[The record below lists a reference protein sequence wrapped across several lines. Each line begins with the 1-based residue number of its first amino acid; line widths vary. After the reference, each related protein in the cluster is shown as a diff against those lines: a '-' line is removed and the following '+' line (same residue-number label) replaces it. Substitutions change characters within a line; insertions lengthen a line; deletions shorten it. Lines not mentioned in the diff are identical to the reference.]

1 MTLLTRWL
9 RSYGLMVTW
18 EFRTLRMVLPLAFV
32 VQAMISSGLII
43 GLGFLVQNMTGTE
56 AQFLAVGVTVV
67 SMITLGMV
75 MAPQL
80 IASQKQSGTY
90 EYLLSLPVPRTTLIA
105 AGLTVHS
112 LIAVPGAVVALLI
125 ACWRYDITLSISPIV
140 IPAALLTLTTAASIG
155 FALAHAIPN
164 PMVTSLV
171 TNVLIFVILFYA
183 PINFPADRLPAWLA
197 GIHEALPFGHSA
209 NVMRAGLT
217 GGLAS
222 NVGASFAVLAGWALV
237 SWSATAWIVGRRP

>member
-1 MTLLTRWL
+1 MNPITRWF

-32 VQAMISSGLII
+32 VQTMISSGLIL
-43 GLGFLVQNMTGTE
+43 GLGFFLRDITSTE

-67 SMITLGMV
+67 SMVTLGMV

-112 LIAVPGAVVALLI
+112 LIALPGAAVALLI
-125 ACWRYDITLSISPIV
+125 AWCRYDIALSVSPVV
-140 IPAALLTLTTAASIG
+140 IPAVLLTLTTAVSIG

-171 TNVLIFVILFYA
+171 ANALIFVILFYA
-183 PINFPADRLPAWLA
+183 PINFPPERLPAWLA
-197 GIHEALPFGHSA
+197 SIHEVLPFVHSA
-209 NVMRAGLT
+209 NLMRAGLT
-217 GGLAS
+217 EGLAS
-222 NVGASFAVLAGWALV
+222 SVGVSFAVLAGWALA
-237 SWSATAWIVGRRP
+237 SWSVTAWVVGRRP

>member
-1 MTLLTRWL
+1 MRSMHRWL
-9 RSYGLMVTW
+9 RSYYLMITW
-18 EFRTLRMVLPLAFV
+18 EARSLRMVLPLAFV
-32 VQAMISSGLII
+32 VQLMISSGLVL
-43 GLGFLVQNMTGTE
+43 GLGFLMDDITKTQ

-80 IASQKQSGTY
+80 IAAQKQSGAY

-112 LIAVPGAVVALLI
+112 LVAIPGAAVALLI
-125 ACWRYDITLSISPIV
+125 AWWRYDIALSVSPIV
-140 IPAALLTLTTAASIG
+140 MPAAFLTLVTSASIG

-183 PINFPADRLPAWLA
+183 PINFPPDRLPGWLA
-197 GIHEALPFGHSA
+197 SLHLALPFGHSA
-209 NVMRAGLT
+209 NLMRAGLT
-217 GGLAS
+217 EGLGS
-222 NVGASFAVLAGWALV
+222 SVGLSFAVLGTWALA
-237 SWSATAWIVGRRP
+237 SWTVTAWVVGRRA

>member
-1 MTLLTRWL
+1 MNLLTRWL
-9 RSYGLMVTW
+9 RSYGLMATW
-18 EFRTLRMVLPLAFV
+18 ELRTLRMVLPLAFV
-32 VQAMISSGLII
+32 VQTMISSGLVL
-43 GLGFLVQNMTGTE
+43 GLGFFLRDVTNTE

-80 IASQKQSGTY
+80 IASQKQSGAY

-112 LIAVPGAVVALLI
+112 LIALPGAAVALLI
-125 ACWRYDITLSISPIV
+125 AWWRYDIALSVSPIV
-140 IPAALLTLTTAASIG
+140 IPAVLLTLTTAASIG

-197 GIHEALPFGHSA
+197 SIHTVLPFGHSA
-209 NVMRAGLT
+209 NLMRAGLT
-217 GGLAS
+217 EGLAS
-222 NVGASFAVLAGWALV
+222 SVGLSFAVLTGWAV
-237 SWSATAWIVGRRP
+237 ASWSVTAWVVGRRA

>member
-1 MTLLTRWL
+1 MNLLTRWL
-9 RSYGLMVTW
+9 RSYGLMATW
-18 EFRTLRMVLPLAFV
+18 ELRTLRMVLPLAFV
-32 VQAMISSGLII
+32 VQTMISSGLVL
-43 GLGFLVQNMTGTE
+43 GLGFFLRDITNTE

-80 IASQKQSGTY
+80 IASQKQSGAY

-112 LIAVPGAVVALLI
+112 LIALPGAAVALLI
-125 ACWRYDITLSISPIV
+125 AWWRYDIALSVSPIV
-140 IPAALLTLTTAASIG
+140 IPAVLLTLTTAASIG

-197 GIHEALPFGHSA
+197 SIHTVLPFGHSA
-209 NVMRAGLT
+209 NLMRAGLT
-217 GGLAS
+217 EGLAS
-222 NVGASFAVLAGWALV
+222 SVGLSFAVLTGWAV
-237 SWSATAWIVGRRP
+237 ASWSVTAWVVGRRA

>member
-1 MTLLTRWL
+1 MHPLTRWL
-9 RSYGLMVTW
+9 RSYGLMIAW
-18 EFRTLRMVLPLAFV
+18 ELGSLRMVLPLAFV
-32 VQAMISSGLII
+32 VQIMISSGLVL
-43 GLGFLVQNMTGTE
+43 GLGFLMEDITRTE

-80 IASQKQSGTY
+80 IAAQKQSGAY

-112 LIAVPGAVVALLI
+112 VIAVPGATVALLI
-125 ACWRYDITLSISPIV
+125 AWWRYGIALSVSPIV
-140 IPAALLTLTTAASIG
+140 IPAVFLTLVTAASIG
-155 FALAHAIPN
+155 FGLAHAIPN

-183 PINFPADRLPAWLA
+183 PINFPPERLPAWLA
-197 GIHEALPFGHSA
+197 GIHQVLPFAHAA
-209 NVMRAGLT
+209 NLMRAGLVE
-217 GGLAS
+217 GLAAQ
-222 NVGASFAVLAGWALV
+222 VGLSFAIL
-237 SWSATAWIVGRRP
+237 TAWAVASWGVTAWVVGRRA